1 MIKRTLY
8 FGNPYYLSKKL
19 EQLVVRVPGVDSPNL
34 PPVAPPIPIED
45 LGLVMLDHPQITVSQ
60 GLLAALLEN
69 NVAVITCDA
78 RHLPVGMLQPLEG
91 HHTQAESMRA
101 QIGASEPLKKQIWQQ
116 IVIGKIKNQ
125 AALLERLDKPFASLL
140 TYAKN
145 VKSGDPDNYEAR
157 AAIYYWS
164 HLFPQEMKFRR
175 GPDGFPPNNL
185 LNYGY
190 AVLRAIVARSL
201 VGAGLLPSLG
211 IHHSNK
217 YNAYALAD
225 DLMEPYRPFVDAIVC
240 QIVSGKKS
248 YDELGKEHKA
258 KLLNVATLDVKYR
271 AQRSPLLNSTAFMAA
286 GIVKCYKGD
295 ARKIGM
301 PEFTS
306 RRSNDLDLQLP
317 LG

>member
-1 MIKRTLY
+1 
-8 FGNPYYLSKKL
+8 
-19 EQLVVRVPGVDSPNL
+19 
-34 PPVAPPIPIED
+34 
-45 LGLVMLDHPQITVSQ
+45 
-60 GLLAALLEN
+60 
-69 NVAVITCDA
+69 
-78 RHLPVGMLQPLEG
+78 MLQPLEG

-125 AALLERLDKPFASLL
+125 AALLERLDRPYASLL

-286 GIVKCYKGD
+286 GIVKCFKGD

-306 RRSNDLDLQLP
+306 RKSNDLDLQLP
-317 LG
+317 LD